1 MDPHDLDHRDHRLS
15 HKASQETF
23 ISLVQLD
30 PEPILDPYQEDGPD
44 FDPTRDA
51 SPSDDAGEGGS
62 LADSIHSLKSSGSGG
77 TAGGIGLTNTTTPLG
92 LSGSGHGAIY
102 YLTRIQRYSSYTF
115 SLFASLHL
123 ATTSVIP
130 VLARSVPASES
141 YLLLAREIYQTPLS
155 EPLLVALPIVAH
167 VGAGLLARLLRRREN
182 LRRYYGV
189 GSDEKTHGLIA
200 KPTARFLRSGWP
212 RLSWIALSGYSF
224 TAVVAAHA
232 FMNRGLPLAVEG
244 DSANI
249 GLAYV
254 AHGFVRHAWTSWLAY
269 AALLG
274 IGCGHMV
281 WGWAKWFGV
290 SQGAGWALERHTG
303 VPEVDRKARRKRRRR
318 LIWINA
324 VAAAAAAVWAAGGLG
339 VVARGGETLGWVGK
353 VYDGLYEKVP
363 FLA

>member
-1 MDPHDLDHRDHRLS
+1 MERYTTVRAHALLKALLSSPRICLDFPTNLS
-15 HKASQETF
+15 PPP
-23 ISLVQLD
+23 LV
-30 PEPILDPYQEDGPD
+30 
-44 FDPTRDA
+44 
-51 SPSDDAGEGGS
+51 
-62 LADSIHSLKSSGSGG
+62 
-77 TAGGIGLTNTTTPLG
+77 
-92 LSGSGHGAIY
+92 
-102 YLTRIQRYSSYTF
+102 TRIQRYSSYTF

-130 VLARSVPASES
+130 LLARSVPASES

-167 VGAGLLARLLRRREN
+167 VGAGLLARLLRRRKN

-212 RLSWIALSGYSF
+212 RLSWIALSGYGF

-254 AHGFVRHAWTSWLAY
+254 AHGFVRHPWTSWAAY

-274 IGCGHMV
+274 VGCGHMI

-290 SQGAGWALERHTG
+290 SQGAGWKLERHTG
-303 VPEVDRKARRKRRRR
+303 VPEVDRQARRKRRRR
-318 LIWINA
+318 FVLINA
-324 VAAAAAAVWAAGGLG
+324 VAAAATALWAAGGLG

-353 VYDGLYEKVP
+353 VYDGLYDKVP
-363 FLA
+363 FFA

>member
-1 MDPHDLDHRDHRLS
+1 MDPHGLDPRDHQLS

-30 PEPILDPYQEDGPD
+30 PEPIQDLYQDEGPD

-51 SPSDDAGEGGS
+51 SPSEDAAEGGS
-62 LADSIHSLKSSGSGG
+62 LANSIHSLKSSGSGG
-77 TAGGIGLTNTTTPLG
+77 AAGGIGLNTMTPLG

-130 VLARSVPASES
+130 LLARSVPASES

-182 LRRYYGV
+182 LRRYYGA
-189 GSDEKTHGLIA
+189 GDEKTHMGLGIT

-212 RLSWIALSGYSF
+212 RLSWIALSGYGF

-232 FMNRGLPLAVEG
+232 FMNRGLPLVVEG

-254 AHGFVRHAWTSWLAY
+254 AHGFVRHAWTSWAAY

-290 SQGAGWALERHTG
+290 SQGAGWVLERHTG

-324 VAAAAAAVWAAGGLG
+324 VAAAATAVWAAGGLG

-353 VYDGLYEKVP
+353 VYDGLYDKVP
-363 FLA
+363 LF